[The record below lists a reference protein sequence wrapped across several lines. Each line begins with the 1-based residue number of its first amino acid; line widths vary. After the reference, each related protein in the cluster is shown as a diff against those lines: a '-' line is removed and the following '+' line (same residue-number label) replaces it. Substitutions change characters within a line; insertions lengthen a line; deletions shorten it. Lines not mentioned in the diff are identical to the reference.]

1 VLTADELWQK
11 IAELGGTHLATV
23 PADLGRVVRLRARG
37 DRLLAYTDSGAVMIV
52 HAPTGEGDLQ

>member
-1 VLTADELWQK
+1 MCDDHIRLEIMQ
-11 IAELGGTHLATV
+11 LGGTHLATV

-52 HAPTGEGDLQ
+52 YAPTGEEDQ